1 MEVLEIIDMLE
12 DVVEKSMAI
21 PFAGRAVVDREEL
34 LDLIQEIRLNLPG
47 DLKQAKWVKEE
58 RQRILDEAN
67 KEAESIMKN
76 AEEKMASMIDDHEI
90 TQKAYAQANQIIAA
104 AQNNARE
111 LRLGTRQYTDDVM
124 ASLEAHIAK
133 VAETVH
139 ENRRELN
146 EKPKEKTANKE

>member
-21 PFAGRAVVDREEL
+21 PFMGRAIVDREEL

-58 RQRILDEAN
+58 RQRILDEAS
-67 KEAESIMKN
+67 KEAESIVKN
-76 AEEKMASMIDDHEI
+76 AEEKMAGLIDDHEI
-90 TQKAYAQANQIIAA
+90 TQKAYAQANEIVAA

-111 LRLGTRQYTDDVM
+111 LRLGTKQYADDVM
-124 ASLEAHIAK
+124 ASLEARIEKLATI
-133 VAETVH
+133 VR
-139 ENRRELN
+139 ENRKEL
-146 EKPKEKTANKE
+146 KK

>member
-1 MEVLEIIDMLE
+1 MLE

-21 PFAGRAVVDREEL
+21 PFAGRAIVDREEL

-67 KEAESIMKN
+67 KEAESIVKN
-76 AEEKMASMIDDHEI
+76 AEEKMASLIDDHEI
-90 TQKAYAQANQIIAA
+90 TQKAYAQANEIIAA

-111 LRLGTRQYTDDVM
+111 LRLGTKQYADDVM
-124 ASLEAHIAK
+124 ASLEAKIEK
-133 VAETVH
+133 VASTVR
-139 ENRRELN
+139 ENRKEL
-146 EKPKEKTANKE
+146 KK